1 MTETA
6 RDGLHAYLRRS
17 QDAIGAAV
25 DAIPESA
32 MTGAVDACV
41 AALRA
46 GKPILTCGNGGSASD
61 AIHIATELV
70 GKFLIERRPL
80 RAICLSESPGV
91 LTAWSNDYEFRTVF
105 ARQVEAYG
113 EPGAAI
119 IGLSTSGNSANVVAA
134 FEKARE
140 HGMATVALTGE
151 GGGKMAAVADHLL
164 AVPSSSTP
172 LIQQVHICLYHH
184 LCAEIERALAG

>member
-1 MTETA
+1 MTDAASE
-6 RDGLHAYLRRS
+6 GLHAYLRRS
-17 QDAIGAAV
+17 RDVIGATIE
-25 DAIPESA
+25 AIPESA
-32 MTGAVDACV
+32 MQGAVDACV

-70 GKFLIERRPL
+70 GKFLRERRSL
-80 RAICLSESPGV
+80 KAICLSESPGV
-91 LTAWSNDYEFRTVF
+91 LTAWSNDYEFATVF
-105 ARQVEAYG
+105 ARQVEAHG
-113 EPGAAI
+113 EPGAALV
-119 IGLSTSGNSANVVAA
+119 GLSTSGNSRNVIAA

-140 HGMATVALTGE
+140 LGMATVALTGE

-164 AVPSSSTP
+164 AVPSTSTP

-184 LCAEIERALAG
+184 LCAEIERALV